1 MYKQCKTAASSARQ
15 KEMADGLLRLM
26 REHNY
31 HDISVADICREL
43 GISRNSFYRIS
54 LTRTPCSRC

>member
-31 HDISVADICREL
+31 HDISVADICRSW
-43 GISRNSFYRIS
+43 GSPGTPFTGIS